1 MESKIKHMKKLL
13 VIMFALGVFLI
24 MASMFVKHT
33 EVEPQ
38 QKSLIE
44 NSDLGFSAIPEDNGI

>member
-1 MESKIKHMKKLL
+1 MKKLL

-38 QKSLIE
+38 NRTIIE
-44 NSDLGFSAIPEDNGI
+44 NSDLGLSDIPEDNGL